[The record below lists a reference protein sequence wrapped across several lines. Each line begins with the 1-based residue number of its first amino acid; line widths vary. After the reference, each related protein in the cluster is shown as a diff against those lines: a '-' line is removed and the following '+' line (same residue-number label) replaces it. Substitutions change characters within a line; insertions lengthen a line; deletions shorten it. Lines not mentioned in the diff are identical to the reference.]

1 MDKKDIIYW
10 QERVRNGISGVEINY
25 YIDSPELKKIYN
37 DSAGELEVIFEDQI
51 NEVYNVSISP
61 DGILIFTVYIVSG
74 YSYDTPS
81 FGYDGD
87 TTLKGIISE
96 LDNYF
101 GEEISSV
108 LSGDSINELIVVG
121 SIGDSGMFAD
131 DADFLFV
138 DIHYTREN
146 GFVNNTYFQRYLQ
159 YDDTRIEFDYLND
172 IKLLTYS
179 TKFTGNQGFLTLR
192 GIELIEVFSTWL
204 KWGIEILQI
213 DTKGI
218 PSTVVLSFGVTFT
231 GETFNL
237 GPNSIQANSA
247 ITEIYIDSNIE
258 LSNNF
263 IDLEGNSKIKFF
275 VVESN
280 NQVIELLKSIGYS
293 IELIITDQ
301 IPKYVGE
308 LVNT

>member
-1 MDKKDIIYW
+1 MEKKDFLYW
-10 QERVRNGISGVEINY
+10 QDRVRSGKSGVEINY
-25 YIDSPELKKIYN
+25 YIDSPELKKIY
-37 DSAGELEVIFEDQI
+37 DETGGELEVVYEDWA
-51 NEVYNVSISP
+51 NNVYNVSLKP
-61 DGILIFTVYIVSG
+61 EGILTFTTYIISG

-81 FGYDGD
+81 FGYDEN
-87 TTLKGIISE
+87 TTLGGIISE

-101 GEEISSV
+101 AGEIATLISE
-108 LSGDSINELIVVG
+108 DNINELIVVG

-138 DIHYTREN
+138 DIQYTREN
-146 GFVNNTYFQRYLQ
+146 GFVNKTYFQRYLQ
-159 YDDTRIEFDYLND
+159 YDDTRVEFDYLND

-179 TKFTGNQGFLTLR
+179 TKFTGNQGLLTLR

-204 KWGIEILQI
+204 KWWIEILQI
-213 DTKGI
+213 ETKGI
-218 PSTVVLSFGVTFT
+218 PSTVVLSFGVTFA

-237 GPNSIQANSA
+237 GPNSIQANSS

-280 NQVIELLKSIGYS
+280 KQAIELLKSIGYS